1 MYHTDQSV
9 RKRTRK
15 EQGPMKSVH
24 ERDAGATSQRFA
36 AAMRE
41 RDFETLGETLAED
54 VVLHSPIT
62 GSFPF
67 EGREQVLD
75 LLRIVRGAL
84 DDLNPV
90 AAFGDDD
97 THAMMFE
104 ARVGRQKIQ
113 ALDVLRFDA
122 EGRIREFRIFI
133 RPLPGLTALAAALA
147 PQVAARSGRGQA
159 ALVGPP
165 ARMQA
170 FLSRVSDRVAV
181 RMLRR
186 TFSRAG

>member
-1 MYHTDQSV
+1 M
-9 RKRTRK
+9 
-15 EQGPMKSVH
+15 ENVH
-24 ERDAGATSQRFA
+24 ERNAATTSQTFA

-41 RDFETLGETLAED
+41 RDFETLGATLAD
-54 VVLHSPIT
+54 GVVLHSPIT
-62 GSFPF
+62 GSFPI
-67 EGREQVLD
+67 EGREQVVD
-75 LLRIVRGAL
+75 LLRIVRQAL
-84 DDLNPV
+84 EDLQPV
-90 AAFGDDD
+90 AELGDDD
-97 THAMMFE
+97 THALMFE
-104 ARVGRQKIQ
+104 ARIGRQKIQ

-147 PQVAARSGRGQA
+147 PEVAARGGRGLA

-170 FLSRVSDRVAV
+170 FLARVSDRVAV

-186 TFSRAG
+186 SFSRAG